1 MPPRGVPRPAS
12 LLAHITLVK
21 ALAARYAQ
29 CEHLVFVGCQL
40 YLCPCLP
47 CCIWYIGV
55 VGSAAVVLSC
65 SFGRYA
71 QTPIG
76 SMSAQCALATNQS
89 GTCDFVRA

>member
-1 MPPRGVPRPAS
+1 MPPRGIPRPAS

-29 CEHLVFVGCQL
+29 CEHLVFVSCQL

-55 VGSAAVVLSC
+55 VGSAAVMLSC
-65 SFGRYA
+65 SFGLYA

-76 SMSAQCALATNQS
+76 SMPSAPLLQINQAH
-89 GTCDFVRA
+89 VIL